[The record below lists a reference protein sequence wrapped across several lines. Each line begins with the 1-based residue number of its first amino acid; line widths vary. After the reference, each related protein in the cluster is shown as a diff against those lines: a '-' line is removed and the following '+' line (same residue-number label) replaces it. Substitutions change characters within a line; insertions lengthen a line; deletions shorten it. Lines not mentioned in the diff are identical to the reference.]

1 MEHDW
6 YLPFQLQW
14 VSPYRYRNLHFIGSV
29 GGVVSTI
36 THSALKLISVILIK
50 MWRFLR
56 SSQIAS
62 PGSVRNCTAA
72 AVAFIATTSHNN
84 VSALTTFWN
93 LIAAK
98 VPCCGQFLTHIFTS
112 LLSQRHNSGLAS
124 RNLAR
129 KHYQQM
135 QIVLLRQ

>member
-1 MEHDW
+1 MIGIF
-6 YLPFQLQW
+6 PFNFSGCHPIGTCISLDLLAVLYQRVHLYC
-14 VSPYRYRNLHFIGSV
+14 SELLHGI
-29 GGVVSTI
+29 
-36 THSALKLISVILIK
+36 SAILIK

-93 LIAAK
+93 LITAK
-98 VPCCGQFLTHIFTS
+98 VPC
-112 LLSQRHNSGLAS
+112 
-124 RNLAR
+124 
-129 KHYQQM
+129 
-135 QIVLLRQ
+135 